1 MTHDVILLAHGSG
14 GKVSHDLVQRL
25 FLRYFGNPTLLQ
37 LDDSAVIPLSS
48 FQSAAY
54 GSNLRLAFTT
64 DSYVVSPLFFPGGD
78 IGKLAVCGTVN
89 DLSMSGALPLWLSA
103 GFIIEE
109 GLPLAE
115 LERIVASMA
124 ATAEQAGVQIV
135 TGDTKVVDRGSADKL
150 FINTAGVGVV
160 PPEVEIAGDRA
171 RPGDVVL
178 LSGTIGD
185 HGMTIM
191 TQREGLQFDSPLES
205 DCAPL
210 NGLVASLLAALDPHP
225 LPPHP
230 PTSGRLSQ
238 GERGEGVR
246 GPIHCLRDPTRGGL
260 ATSLNELAVRSGVG
274 IEIDEVAIPVREAV
288 RGACELLGLDPLYV
302 ANEGK
307 LIAIVAPEAAEM
319 AVTDLRAHEYG
330 REAAIIG
337 RVTEAHPGRLVLRTA
352 LGARRVVDM
361 LAGEQLPRIC

>member
-1 MTHDVILLAHGSG
+1 MKDDVILLAHGSG
-14 GKVSHDLVQRL
+14 GKLSHDLIEHL
-25 FLRYFGNPTLLQ
+25 FAHHFANPTLLQ
-37 LDDSAVIPLSS
+37 LDDSAILDVPGGRSRP
-48 FQSAAY
+48 
-54 GSNLRLAFTT
+54 SNPRLAFST

-89 DLSMSGALPLWLSA
+89 DVSMSGARPLWLSA

-115 LERIVASMA
+115 LERIVVSMA
-124 ATAEQAGVQIV
+124 ATASQAGVQIV

-150 FINTAGVGVV
+150 FINTAGVGLV
-160 PPEVEIAGDRA
+160 PAGVEIAGDRA

-191 TQREGLQFDSPLES
+191 TQREGLQFDSPLQS

-210 NGLVASLLAALDPHP
+210 NGLVADLLSATLP
-225 LPPHP
+225 LLQPL
-230 PTSGRLSQ
+230 SSQ
-238 GERGEGVR
+238 GEGGAVR
-246 GPIHCLRDPTRGGL
+246 CLRDPTRGGL
-260 ATSLNELAVRSGVG
+260 ATALNELAGRSGVG
-274 IEIDEVAIPVREAV
+274 IELEETAVPVREAV

-307 LIAIVAPEAAEM
+307 LIAIVAPEAAGSVL
-319 AVTDLRAHEYG
+319 AALRAHEYG
-330 REAAIIG
+330 REAAVIG
-337 RVTEAHPGRLVLRTA
+337 RVTAEHPGRVVLRTA